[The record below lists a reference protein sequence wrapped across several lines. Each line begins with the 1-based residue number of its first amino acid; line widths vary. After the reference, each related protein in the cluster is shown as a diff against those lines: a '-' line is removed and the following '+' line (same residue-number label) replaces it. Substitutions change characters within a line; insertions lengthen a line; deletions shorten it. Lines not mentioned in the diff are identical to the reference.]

1 MSNELTVP
9 KGEYIFREGESA
21 NYAYVLQSGAV
32 QIVKLG
38 HDGESVLAEI
48 GQRAQI
54 FGEMALIDGAPRS
67 AGAKAKTDV
76 IVTQV
81 DKPNFLQYVAKNPQA
96 AHNIMIKL
104 SQELRQ
110 ANHTISELKLHS
122 SEIAGDKSAD
132 FQIENVTEYDD
143 VDDTDAIYDTPPS
156 RSLIY
161 IASIIVAL
169 FLFCIAYA
177 SIFEVDTTVSASGK
191 FTTKVPNV
199 DVQATS
205 SAIVKKVAVERGQIL
220 VRGQLV
226 AILDETNAQTNLAQN
241 TESLAAVEDRLAR
254 IKFEQDLIKSRTAVP
269 IDLPLSPLL
278 YDILKKRVEQYRSK
292 IASFAS
298 RINKL
303 EKEIQAAKQEI
314 QSAGESVRITEQQ
327 TELKRQI
334 EMARKTLYDQKN
346 GSLLSYLQ
354 AKDATLAAER
364 AFFDAQNVFAL
375 KKAALA
381 AKMTDLAVLRADKEE
396 FTASW
401 SSKLGEDRSK
411 EEQKRIQLMQEG
423 VKLRRD
429 MSNVEVRAPVDGVV
443 LDLPKVTSGSIV
455 REGDVIATLVR
466 TNQPLTLEID
476 IPPKDISDV
485 RVGASVSVKL
495 DALPFQQY
503 GDLKGEL
510 SYLSQDTY
518 EEGLAGNRGAFYRGR
533 VDVALAELKK
543 LPKGFRLTSGMTAAA
558 DMKVGK
564 RRLITYLL
572 FPILKGLSESFREP
586 D

>member
-21 NYAYVLQSGAV
+21 NYAYVLQSGTV
-32 QIVKLG
+32 QIAKLG
-38 HDGESVLAEI
+38 HDGEAILTEI
-48 GQRAQI
+48 SQRHQI

-67 AGAKAKTDV
+67 AGAKAKSDV
-76 IVTQV
+76 VVTQV

-104 SQELRQ
+104 SQELRH
-110 ANHTISELKLHS
+110 ANHTISELKLNS
-122 SEIAGDKSAD
+122 SEAVDDNSSD
-132 FQIENVTEYDD
+132 FQIKNITEYED
-143 VDDTDAIYDTPPS
+143 VDDTDAIYETPPS

-161 IASIIVAL
+161 ISSIII
-169 FLFCIAYA
+169 FLFVFGVLYA
-177 SIFEVDTTVSASGK
+177 SVFEIDTTVSASGK
-191 FTTKVPNV
+191 FTTKLPSV

-205 SAIVKKVAVERGQIL
+205 SAIVKRVAVERGQIL
-220 VRGQLV
+220 KRGQLV
-226 AILDETNAQTNLAQN
+226 AILDETNAQTSLAQN
-241 TESLAAVEDRLAR
+241 TESLAAVEDRLSR
-254 IKFEQDLIKSRTAVP
+254 IKLEQAFIKSGETVP
-269 IDLPLSPLL
+269 NDLRLSSLL
-278 YDILKKRVEQYRSK
+278 VDILKKRVEQYRSK
-292 IASFAS
+292 ISSFAS
-298 RINKL
+298 RIDKL

-314 QSAGESVRITEQQ
+314 RSAAESVRITEQQ
-327 TELKRQI
+327 TDLKRQI
-334 EMARKTLYDQKN
+334 EGARRTLYDQKN

-364 AFFDAQNVFAL
+364 SFFDARNVLAL
-375 KKAALA
+375 KKVALA

-401 SSKLGEDRSK
+401 SSRLGEDRSK
-411 EEQKRIQLMQEG
+411 EVQKRILLMQEG

-476 IPPKDISDV
+476 VAPKDISDV
-485 RVGASVSVKL
+485 RVGAAVSVKL

-533 VDVALAELKK
+533 VDVPLAQLRR